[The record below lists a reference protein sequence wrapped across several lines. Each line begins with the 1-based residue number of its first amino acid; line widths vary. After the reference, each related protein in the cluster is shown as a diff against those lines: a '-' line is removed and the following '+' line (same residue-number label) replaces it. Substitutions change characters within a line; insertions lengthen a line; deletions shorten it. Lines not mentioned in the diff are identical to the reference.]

1 MDDSEGRAGTS
12 WRHEATSCGYGGEGR
27 IGTTGMCDATKW
39 RGNKKATKCWCRWG
53 LEGGGRIFPI
63 LATSEGGL
71 GGGHKNRELF
81 RRVVGEAFL
90 IISINF
96 NLSTFFGELLE
107 TLLDPQI

>member
-1 MDDSEGRAGTS
+1 MQQNGV
-12 WRHEATSCGYGGEGR
+12 
-27 IGTTGMCDATKW
+27 ATKKLQNVGADGDW
-39 RGNKKATKCWCRWG
+39 R
-53 LEGGGRIFPI
+53 GGRIFPI